1 MNTQTFNTAIE
12 DQIQRCKD
20 TLIQKSDY
28 GTDTDRLHNFQAYA
42 DLAGVT
48 LEQACGGFL
57 GKHIVSIYDL
67 IREGAQGTASTRDIW
82 DEKIGDAINYL
93 LILSAIIRREDVAW
107 NDTVSYANNQ
117 PVVHEVAVD
126 THSSVSPDARR
137 SLLTAT
143 ERLLEA
149 VKSFD
154 ERRIRNDC

>member
-20 TLIQKSDY
+20 TLIKKSDY

-67 IREGAQGTASTRDIW
+67 IREGAQGTASTRGIW

-93 LILSAIIRREDVAW
+93 LILSAIVRRFDADKREQRTPNQVRLEMGLPPIEDT
-107 NDTVSYANNQ
+107 DY
-117 PVVHEVAVD
+117 
-126 THSSVSPDARR
+126 RK
-137 SLLTAT
+137 L
-143 ERLLEA
+143 
-149 VKSFD
+149 
-154 ERRIRNDC
+154 